1 MPKATWNGKVIAE
14 AKSEETEKVEGNV
27 YFPLSALKKEF
38 FKEAK
43 NTTVCSWKGTAN
55 YFDIEVGGKTNTG
68 AAWTYKEPKP
78 AAAKIKNFVAFW
90 KGVKVES

>member
-1 MPKATWNGKVIAE
+1 M
-14 AKSEETEKVEGNV
+14 
-27 YFPLSALKKEF
+27 
-38 FKEAK
+38 
-43 NTTVCSWKGTAN
+43 CQ
-55 YFDIEVGGKTNTG
+55 VGGKTNTG